1 MDITQFL
8 QGSFL
13 ISGGIFSFVWG
24 INCFFSK
31 STRTMS
37 YILWICTLWLFAG
50 AYAFTKIY
58 LTYPYF
64 YALHLPFVYLSGPLF
79 YMYYKKNI
87 LEENWDNFYLHL
99 IPSILVFIA
108 ILPFHFWETSKQ
120 ILFLESIL
128 RKEMNP
134 YSYLLIG
141 INFFTKVFLLGY
153 MSIILYQNRNIFHS
167 TKDISD
173 KSRIQFLFM
182 TSLLY
187 LDLFIGLMGFFL
199 QSFFLVKLSAL
210 LLPINL
216 YIIYLLSAKYPEML
230 SGIKKEMKKVRYEQS
245 KIKNLDVSIILE
257 KIKSIM
263 ETEKAFTDE
272 DISLSGLAEELEITS
287 HQLSQILNE
296 KLNQTF
302 PQFIN
307 EYRIAEAKKIMLEEK
322 KRAVLSIAFA
332 VGFNSKASFNRA
344 FKQITGI
351 TPQQFRKNYS

>member
-13 ISGGIFSFVWG
+13 ISGGLFAFIWG
-24 INCFFSK
+24 INCYFSN

-37 YILWICTLWLFAG
+37 YILWISALWLFAG
-50 AYAFTKIY
+50 AYIFTKIH
-58 LTYPYF
+58 LIYPYF
-64 YALHLPFVYLSGPLF
+64 YGLHLPFVYLAGPFF
-79 YMYYKKNI
+79 YLYYKKNI
-87 LEENWDNFYLHL
+87 LEDNLEKFYLHL

-108 ILPFHFWETSKQ
+108 ILPFQFWSTTEQ
-120 ILFLESIL
+120 ILFLESTL
-128 RKEMNP
+128 NKKMNS
-134 YSYLLIG
+134 YSYLLGG
-141 INFFTKVFLLGY
+141 INFFTKIFLLGY

-167 TKDISD
+167 TKEISD

-187 LDLFIGLMGFFL
+187 LDLFIGLIGFFL
-199 QSFFLVKLSAL
+199 QSFSLVKLSAL

-216 YIIYLLSAKYPEML
+216 YIFYLFSSKYPEML
-230 SGIKKEMKKVRYEQS
+230 SGIKREMKKVRYEQS
-245 KIKNLDVSIILE
+245 KIKNLDINTILE

-263 ETEKAFTDE
+263 EKEKAFTDE
-272 DISLSGLAEELEITS
+272 DISLSGFAEELEISS
-287 HQLSQILNE
+287 HQLSQLLNE

-307 EYRIAEAKKIMLEEK
+307 EYRITEAKKIMLEEK
-322 KRAVLSIAFA
+322 KRPVLSIAFA